1 MIETSFHAVGV
12 VGRPI
17 EHSLS
22 PLLHRAAFQELGLA
36 WTSAAIDAG
45 EGDAQ
50 RIVELMRVEGF
61 RGLSVTMP
69 LKIEIAKIVDD
80 LDESASDLGSV
91 NCVTNNGGH
100 LTGSSTDGDGFLAA
114 IEHQTGFRP
123 HGARAVL
130 AGSGGAARSII
141 SALSRHGVS
150 DVAVIARSTLAVDEL
165 LGLAGG
171 RGRHG
176 TASDVHEADLVID
189 TTPFGMV
196 GADPAFSTPLIAPSL
211 THSGQI
217 VADLVYVPRE
227 THWLEEC
234 RLQGAEIVGGLGMLV
249 HQAALALEIWTGQSA
264 PVAAMWSAADDA
276 AGRS

>member
-1 MIETSFHAVGV
+1 MTEASFHAVGV

-17 EHSLS
+17 DHSLS

-36 WTSAAIDAG
+36 WTSTAIEAG
-45 EGDAQ
+45 EGEAERIAQ
-50 RIVELMRVEGF
+50 LMRVEGF

-69 LKIEIAKIVDD
+69 LKGEFANIVDE
-80 LDESASDLGSV
+80 LDESANDLGSV
-91 NCVTNNGGH
+91 NCVTNNGDR
-100 LTGSSTDGDGFLAA
+100 LTGSSTDGDGFIAA

-123 HGARAVL
+123 GGARVVL

-141 SALSRHGVS
+141 SALARHEIS
-150 DVAVIARSTLAVDEL
+150 DIAVIARSTVAVDEL

-176 TASDVHEADLVID
+176 TTDDVQEADLVID
-189 TTPFGMV
+189 TTPFGMI
-196 GADPAFSTPLIAPSL
+196 GADPAFSKPLIAPSL

-217 VADLVYVPRE
+217 VADLVYAPRE

-234 RLQGAEIVGGLGMLV
+234 RLHGAEIVGGLGMLV
-249 HQAALALEIWTGQSA
+249 HQAALAIEIWTGQSA
-264 PVAAMWSAADDA
+264 PVAAMWNAADDA
-276 AGRS
+276 AGNS